1 MFVGDQV
8 VLGLGTGMGIRES
21 DTELKAK
28 FNQAITSMKED
39 GSLNKLLIEWFGE
52 GILTY

>member
-1 MFVGDQV
+1 MFVGDLV

-28 FNQAITSMKED
+28 FNDAITSMKED
-39 GSLNKLLIEWFGE
+39 GSLNKLLIEWFGKD
-52 GILTY
+52 ILTY